1 MMTITASTDSA
12 SRRRNDELDAAAA
25 APPPNDASRTAKSE
39 RPRENVE
46 IGWDRRP
53 TSPTS
58 IEPRSTPGAVI
69 AQARSQIAQPL
80 PTSLCGAVGEPLKK
94 QLAEDLKAMLPKL
107 EKLEQDQGAL
117 RVAMHPYMKDL
128 EEGLHAAHEMKE
140 GIELAL
146 EGHHLSHGGGVPEKV
161 LGGAAVLLGVGT
173 LVHGAKEYAE
183 VIAHLPPDAQS
194 TVKNAKPIVADVM
207 RDLDDLGASAKTA
220 LNHLMGGALTSR
232 GVCIGG

>member
-12 SRRRNDELDAAAA
+12 SRRRNDELDAPA
-25 APPPNDASRTAKSE
+25 APPPKDAARTDKSD

-46 IGWDRRP
+46 IAWDHRP
-53 TSPTS
+53 TSSTS
-58 IEPRSTPGAVI
+58 IEPRSTPGAAI

-80 PTSLCGAVGEPLKK
+80 PGSLCGAVGEPLKK
-94 QLAEDLKAMLPKL
+94 QLTEDLKAMLPKL
-107 EKLEQDQGAL
+107 EKLEKDLGAL

-220 LNHLMGGALTSR
+220 LNHLMGGALASR

>member
-1 MMTITASTDSA
+1 MTITASTDSA
-12 SRRRNDELDAAAA
+12 SRRRNDELDAPA
-25 APPPNDASRTAKSE
+25 APPPNDAARTAKSE
-39 RPRENVE
+39 RPREHVE
-46 IGWDRRP
+46 IAWDHRP
-53 TSPTS
+53 TSSTS
-58 IEPRSTPGAVI
+58 IESRSTPGAVI
-69 AQARSQIAQPL
+69 VQARSQIAQPL
-80 PTSLCGAVGEPLKK
+80 PASLCGAVGEPLKK

-107 EKLEQDQGAL
+107 EKLEKDLGAL

-146 EGHHLSHGGGVPEKV
+146 EGHHLSHGGGVSEKL

-183 VIAHLPPDAQS
+183 VIAHLPPDAQA

-207 RDLDDLGASAKTA
+207 RDLDDLGAAAKTA
-220 LNHLMGGALTSR
+220 VNHLMGGALTSR